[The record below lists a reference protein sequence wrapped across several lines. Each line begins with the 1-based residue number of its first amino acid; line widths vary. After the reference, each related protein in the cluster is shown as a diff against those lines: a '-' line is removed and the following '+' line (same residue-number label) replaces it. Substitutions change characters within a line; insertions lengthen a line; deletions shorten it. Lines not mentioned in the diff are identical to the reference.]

1 MSNDDILELLELT
14 GKLLE
19 LHGENEFKV
28 RSYQNAAY
36 ALDKSTANLATLPVA
51 ELARMSGVG
60 QSLAAKIDE
69 IRRTGELK
77 ELNELL
83 ARTPPGV
90 VEMFRIKGIGPK
102 KIRQL
107 WLELGIDDLDKLLKA
122 AEAGEVASLKGFGE
136 KVQQTILT
144 NLRFLGESAA
154 KLRMNQGEALAQV
167 LYDALETEFDQV
179 EIVGDVRRR
188 NEVVGSIQ
196 LVVGTTDPLAM
207 QRFLNKQEFLQQEE
221 KTSTPFVW
229 RGGFVDRKIPV
240 EIIAAAPDR
249 FVGQVFVRSASE
261 GHLAH
266 AVGGQTLYQRATT
279 APVESEESLYAALG
293 LPYISPELREGD
305 REFNSQFSI
314 LNSQLISLDGIRG
327 TVHNHST
334 WSDGKA
340 TVEQMA
346 RAALEMG
353 LDYFGI
359 ADHSKSAT
367 YAKGLS
373 EDQVFSQQKEVDDLN
388 RKFAA
393 EGLNFTVFKGIEADI
408 LGDGSLDYPD
418 EVLKTFD
425 YVVASVHSNLTMSQE
440 KAEQRLLRAIE
451 NPYTTIL
458 GHMTGRLLLSRPGY
472 PVDHRRIIDACAAN
486 GVVLEL
492 NADPYRLDVDWRWI
506 PYALEK
512 GVMIAIN
519 PDAHSPGGLLNM
531 HYGVDVARKGGLT
544 REMTFNALGREE
556 MTRFLAERKARKA

>member
-1 MSNDDILELLELT
+1 MTNDDILEVLELT

-19 LHGENEFKV
+19 LHAENEFKV
-28 RSYQNAAY
+28 RSYQNAAFS
-36 ALDKSTANLATLPVA
+36 LDKSTADLVTLPVA
-51 ELARMSGVG
+51 ELAQMSGVG
-60 QSLAAKIDE
+60 KSLAAKIDE

-107 WLELGIDDLDKLLKA
+107 WLELGIDDLDKLLKC
-122 AEAGEVASLKGFGE
+122 AEAGEVASLRGFGE

-144 NLRFLGESAA
+144 NLRFLGESSA

-196 LVVGTTDPLAM
+196 LVVGTPEPLAV
-207 QRFLNKQEFLQQEE
+207 QRILNQKDFLQQDE
-221 KTSTPFVW
+221 KTSSPFVW

-240 EIIAAAPDR
+240 EIIAAPPDR
-249 FVGQVFVRSASE
+249 FVGQVFVRSSGE

-266 AVGGQTLYQRATT
+266 AVNGQTLYQRATT
-279 APVESEESLYAALG
+279 APVESEESLYASLG
-293 LPYISPELREGD
+293 LPYISPELREGNL
-305 REFNSQFSI
+305 EFNAELAT
-314 LNSQLISLDGIRG
+314 LNAKLITFDALRG

-340 TVEQMA
+340 TIEQMA
-346 RAALEMG
+346 RAAMEMG
-353 LDYFGI
+353 LAYFGI
-359 ADHSKSAT
+359 ADHSQAAT
-367 YAKGLS
+367 YAKGMS
-373 EDQVFSQQKEVDDLN
+373 EDQVFSQQKEVDELN

-393 EGLNFTVFKGIEADI
+393 EGLNFTIFKGIEADI
-408 LGDGSLDYPD
+408 LGDGSLDYSD

-425 YVVASVHSNLTMSQE
+425 YVVASVHSNLTMNQE
-440 KAEQRLLRAIE
+440 RAEQRLLRAIE

-472 PVDHRRIIDACAAN
+472 PVDHRKIIDACAAN

-512 GVMIAIN
+512 GVLIAIN
-519 PDAHSPGGLLNM
+519 PDAHSPGGLLNL

-544 REMTFNALGREE
+544 REMTFNALGRDE
-556 MTRFLAERKARKA
+556 MTKFLSDRKASKA

>member
-19 LHGENEFKV
+19 LHAENEFKV

-36 ALDKSTANLATLPVA
+36 SLDKSTADLTTLPVA
-51 ELARMSGVG
+51 ELAQMSGVG
-60 QSLAAKIDE
+60 KSLAAKIDE

-83 ARTPPGV
+83 VRTPPGV

-107 WLELGIDDLDKLLKA
+107 WLELGIDDLDKLLKC
-122 AEAGEVASLKGFGE
+122 AEAGEIASLKGFGE
-136 KVQQTILT
+136 KLQETILT
-144 NLRFLGESAA
+144 NLRFLQESAA

-167 LYDALETEFDQV
+167 LYDALKSEFDQV
-179 EIVGDVRRR
+179 QITGDVRRR
-188 NEVVGSIQ
+188 NDVVGSLQ
-196 LVVGTTDPLAM
+196 LVVGATDPLAV
-207 QRFLNKQEFLQQEE
+207 QRFLNGQEFLQQHE
-221 KTSTPFVW
+221 KASTPFVW
-229 RGGFVDRKIPV
+229 RGGFTDRKIPV
-240 EIIAAAPDR
+240 EVITATPDR
-249 FVGQVFVRSASE
+249 FAGRVFVQSASE

-266 AVGGQTLYQRATT
+266 AVGGQTLFQRATT
-279 APVESEESLYAALG
+279 APIESEESLYASLG
-293 LPYISPELREGD
+293 LPYISPELREGTD
-305 REFNSQFSI
+305 EFTKNEARSTTP
-314 LNSQLISLDGIRG
+314 LITFDALRG

-340 TVEQMA
+340 TIEQMA
-346 RAALEMG
+346 RAAMEMG
-353 LDYFGI
+353 LAYFGI

-373 EDQVFSQQKEVDDLN
+373 EDQVFSQQKEVDELN
-388 RKFAA
+388 QKFAA
-393 EGLNFTVFKGIEADI
+393 EGLKFTIFKGIESDI
-408 LGDGSLDYPD
+408 LGDGSLDYAD
-418 EVLKTFD
+418 DVLSTFD
-425 YVVASVHSNLTMSQE
+425 YVVASVHSNLTMTQE

-458 GHMTGRLLLSRPGY
+458 GHLTGRLLLSRPGY

-486 GVVLEL
+486 GVVIEL

-506 PYALEK
+506 PYCLEK
-512 GVMIAIN
+512 GVLIAIN

-531 HYGVDVARKGGLT
+531 RYGVDVARKGGLT

-556 MTRFLAERKARKA
+556 ISAYLAQRKAR

>member
-1 MSNDDILELLELT
+1 MMTNDDILEVLELT

-19 LHGENEFKV
+19 LHAENEFKV
-28 RSYQNAAY
+28 RSYQNAAFS
-36 ALDKSTANLATLPVA
+36 LDKSTANLATLPVA
-51 ELARMSGVG
+51 ELAQMPGVG
-60 QSLAAKIDE
+60 KSLAGKIDE

-77 ELNELL
+77 ELNDLL

-107 WLELGIDDLDKLLKA
+107 WLELGIDDLDKLLKC
-122 AEAGEVASLKGFGE
+122 AEAGEIASLKGFGE

-144 NLRFLGESAA
+144 NLRFLEESSA
-154 KLRMNQGEALAQV
+154 KLRMNQGEVLAQV
-167 LYDALETEFDQV
+167 LYDALETAFDQV

-196 LVVGTTDPLAM
+196 LVVGTTEPLAV
-207 QRFLNKQEFLQQEE
+207 QRFLNSQEFLQQDERA
-221 KTSTPFVW
+221 STPFVW
-229 RGGFVDRKIPV
+229 RGKFVDRKIPV
-240 EIIAAAPDR
+240 EVTAAPPER

-266 AVGGQTLYQRATT
+266 AVGGQTLYQRATVG
-279 APVESEESLYAALG
+279 PVESEESLYASLG
-293 LPYISPELREGD
+293 LPYIPPELREGGEELTTHYAL
-305 REFNSQFSI
+305 RTTH
-314 LNSQLISLDGIRG
+314 LITFDALRG

-346 RAALEMG
+346 RAAMDLGLE
-353 LDYFGI
+353 YFGI

-373 EDQVFSQQKEVDDLN
+373 EDQVFSQQKEVDELN

-393 EGLNFTVFKGIEADI
+393 EGLKFTVFKGIEADI

-418 EVLKTFD
+418 EVLNTFD
-425 YVVASVHSNLTMSQE
+425 YVVASVHSNLTMTQE
-440 KAEQRLLRAIE
+440 RAEQRLLRAIE

-458 GHMTGRLLLSRPGY
+458 GHLTGRLLLSRPGY

-519 PDAHSPGGLLNM
+519 PDAHSPGGLLNL

-544 REMTFNALGREE
+544 REMTFNALGRDEISAYFAQ
-556 MTRFLAERKARKA
+556 RNAR

>member
-1 MSNDDILELLELT
+1 MSNDDILERLELT

-19 LHGENEFKV
+19 LHAENEFKV

-36 ALDKSTANLATLPVA
+36 SLDKSTVDLATLPVA
-51 ELARMSGVG
+51 DLARISGVG
-60 QSLAAKIDE
+60 KSLAAKIDE
-69 IRRTGELK
+69 IRQTGELK

-107 WLELGIDDLDKLLKA
+107 WLELGIDDLDKLLKC

-144 NLRFLGESAA
+144 NLRFLEESSA
-154 KLRMNQGEALAQV
+154 KLRMNQGEALAQI
-167 LYDALETEFDQV
+167 LYDALETAFDQV

-196 LVVGTTDPLAM
+196 LVVGAADPLAV
-207 QRFLNKQEFLQQEE
+207 QRFLNGQEFLQQDE

-240 EIIAAAPDR
+240 EVIATPPGR
-249 FVGQVFVRSASE
+249 FMGQVFVRSASE

-266 AVGGQTLYQRATT
+266 AVGGQTLYQRAT
-279 APVESEESLYAALG
+279 AAAVESEESLYASLG
-293 LPYISPELREGD
+293 LPYISPELREGSW
-305 REFNSQFSI
+305 ELTTNYKLQTT
-314 LNSQLISLDGIRG
+314 NLITFDALRG

-346 RAALEMG
+346 RAAMEMG
-353 LDYFGI
+353 LEYFGI

-373 EDQVFSQQKEVDDLN
+373 EDQVFSQQKEVDELN

-408 LGDGSLDYPD
+408 LGDGSLDYPE

-425 YVVASVHSNLTMSQE
+425 YVVASVHSNLTMTQGR
-440 KAEQRLLRAIE
+440 AEQRLLRAIE

-472 PVDHRRIIDACAAN
+472 PVDHRKIIDACAAN

-544 REMTFNALGREE
+544 QEMTFNALGREE
-556 MTRFLAERKARKA
+556 IGAYFARRNAC

>member
-1 MSNDDILELLELT
+1 MSNDDILEVLELT

-19 LHGENEFKV
+19 LHAENEFKV
-28 RSYQNAAY
+28 RSYQNAVY
-36 ALDKSTANLATLPVA
+36 SLDKSTANLATLPVA
-51 ELARMSGVG
+51 ELAKMSGVG
-60 QSLAAKIDE
+60 KSLAAKIDE
-69 IRRTGELK
+69 IRQTGELK
-77 ELNELL
+77 ELNDLL
-83 ARTPPGV
+83 ARTPSGV

-107 WLELGIDDLDKLLKA
+107 WLELGIDDLDKLLKC
-122 AEAGEVASLKGFGE
+122 AEAGEIASLKGFGE

-144 NLRFLGESAA
+144 NLRFLQESAA
-154 KLRMNQGEALAQV
+154 KLRMNQGEALAQM

-188 NEVVGSIQ
+188 NDVVGSIQ
-196 LVVGTTDPLAM
+196 LVVGAPDPLAV
-207 QRFLNKQEFLQQEE
+207 QRFLNEREFLQQDE

-229 RGGFVDRKIPV
+229 RGKFADRKIPIEV
-240 EIIAAAPDR
+240 IAASPDR
-249 FVGQVFVRSASE
+249 FAGQVFVRSASE

-266 AVGGQTLYQRATT
+266 AVNGQTLYQRATT

-293 LPYISPELREGD
+293 LPYIAPELREESL
-305 REFNSQFSI
+305 EFNADLST
-314 LNSQLISLDGIRG
+314 LNAKLITFDALRG

-346 RAALEMG
+346 RAAMELGLE
-353 LDYFGI
+353 YFGI

-373 EDQVFSQQKEVDDLN
+373 EDQVFSQQKEVDELN

-393 EGLNFTVFKGIEADI
+393 EGLAFTVFKGIEADI
-408 LGDGSLDYPD
+408 LGDGSLDFSD

-425 YVVASVHSNLTMSQE
+425 YVVASVHSNLTMTQD

-451 NPYTTIL
+451 NPHTTVL

-472 PVDHRRIIDACAAN
+472 PVDHRKIIDACAAN

-506 PYALEK
+506 PYCLEK
-512 GVMIAIN
+512 GVLIAIN

-544 REMTFNALGREE
+544 REMTFNALGR
-556 MTRFLAERKARKA
+556 AEIGAYFAQRNAR